1 MAGTRHKWVEP
12 WQSRSPQP
20 MKLEDD
26 DTKVSVNPD
35 VTPRPAEDRPVNSG
49 TATMESA
56 SQSKAAY
63 VPPHLRRT
71 RMVIPPKVPQ
81 QSTTVPQVEEQTHT
95 TEMSKLHAD
104 SVEKISSPKME
115 QQTNSTEK
123 PKPHVDSAQMRSS
136 PIHDSKTS
144 GGPPGGQSHRNG
156 LNNSVHPTNPTKE
169 NTWTPMGANAPP
181 PPVMTLWDELIYEE
195 KARRDRSDLAMKQ
208 KLEQEAKEKAARKE
222 RLRGQMAAMVITGGE
237 GPLNTMN
244 ENDSSD
250 SDSLSFA
257 SPAYTVISQKDVRG
271 QKPKVFYDTQDW
283 NATRFDRQKN
293 KWDSESLPSFDYN
306 KHDIR
311 AQPTFRKTEDHFHQ
325 FIDSWVE
332 RVPILEGDDLLRAK
346 EIVRGTQMMDTA
358 TGKLLDHPKAPHT
371 VGRCKPSQP
380 LAHLARILTEL
391 TGKVDESK
399 RPIVQKVRVQ
409 TSAHSTTEWLGRQR
423 RKDEHMRSEQR
434 KIEIR
439 LQIRELEEARENK
452 TNPFLCREPAHIR
465 PAEPDDMMAC
475 CTIYAQEVSNGW
487 RALDQVAP
495 GVEKFQ
501 NHLQLCQ
508 QQNIPFLVAMS
519 GYRNPHLPIA
529 DQRHRVIGF
538 AFLDIASRGLFG
550 STESNGKHSGR
561 LYVMVNDRFRNNR
574 VATALID
581 RMLIITSRGYLEKEA
596 SYQWVNPKNDPAY
609 FPEGRSP
616 RQWRTIQMEIYL
628 ENRGCPKDTKDCQE
642 YNFIRDWLQL
652 DFNFTEENYTSNYA
666 IADHLLNKPLDCLVL
681 EHQCI

>member
-12 WQSRSPQP
+12 WQSHIPEP

-26 DTKVSVNPD
+26 DTKVSATPD
-35 VTPRPAEDRPVNSG
+35 VTPRLAEDRPVNSVI
-49 TATMESA
+49 ATMDSI
-56 SQSKAAY
+56 SHSKAAY
-63 VPPHLRRT
+63 VPPHLRT
-71 RMVIPPKVPQ
+71 RVPRAPNVPQ
-81 QSTTVPQVEEQTHT
+81 QGTTAMKMEEQPRT
-95 TEMSKLHAD
+95 TEMRKLHAD
-104 SVEKISSPKME
+104 SIEKRSSAKME
-115 QQTNSTEK
+115 EQTNATEK
-123 PKPHVDSAQMRSS
+123 PKPHANSVEKRSS
-136 PIHDSKTS
+136 PVHDSKTS
-144 GGPPGGQSHRNG
+144 GAPERGQNHPDG
-156 LNNSVHPTNPTKE
+156 LHNSFQPTKPTKE
-169 NTWTPMGANAPP
+169 NTWSPLGANTPP

-208 KLEQEAKEKAARKE
+208 QLEQEAKEKAARKE
-222 RLRGQMAAMVITGGE
+222 RLRGQMAAMVITGGG

-244 ENDSSD
+244 GNDSSD
-250 SDSLSFA
+250 SDSLSFF
-257 SPAYTVISQKDVRG
+257 SPAYSVISQKDVRG

-293 KWDSESLPSFDYN
+293 RWDSESLPSYDYN
-306 KHDIR
+306 EHDIR
-311 AQPTFRKTEDHFHQ
+311 ARPTFRKIEDHFHQ
-325 FIDSWVE
+325 FIDSWLE
-332 RVPILEGDDLLRAK
+332 RVPIIEGDDLLRAK
-346 EIVRGTQMMDTA
+346 DIVRGTQMMDTA
-358 TGKLLDHPKAPHT
+358 TGKLLDHPKAPDT
-371 VGRCKPSQP
+371 VGRCKRSQP
-380 LAHLARILTEL
+380 LAHLMRILTEL
-391 TGKVDESK
+391 TGKVDEGK
-399 RPIVQKVRVQ
+399 RPILHKLRVQ

-423 RKDEHMRSEQR
+423 RKDEHMRSELR
-434 KIEIR
+434 KNEIR

-465 PAEPDDMMAC
+465 PAQSDDMMAV
-475 CTIYAQEVSNGW
+475 CTIYAQEVSDGW

-495 GVEKFQ
+495 DVEKFQ

-519 GYRNPHLPIA
+519 GYRNPHIPVA

-538 AFLDIASRGLFG
+538 AFLDIASRGVFG

-561 LYVMVNDRFRNNR
+561 LYVMVDDRFRNMR

-628 ENRGCPKDTKDCQE
+628 ENRGCPKETKDCQE

-652 DFNFTEENYTSNYA
+652 DFNFIEDSYTSHYA
-666 IADHLLNKPLDCLVL
+666 IADHLLNKPLDRLVL

>member
-12 WQSRSPQP
+12 WQSRNPEP

-56 SQSKAAY
+56 SQSKDAY

-81 QSTTVPQVEEQTHT
+81 QSTTVPQMEEQTHT
-95 TEMSKLHAD
+95 TGMSKLHAD

-123 PKPHVDSAQMRSS
+123 PKPHVDSAQKRSS
-136 PIHDSKTS
+136 PIHHSKTP
-144 GGPPGGQSHRNG
+144 GGSPGGQSHRNG
-156 LNNSVHPTNPTKE
+156 LNNSVRPTNPTKE
-169 NTWTPMGANAPP
+169 NTWTPTGANAPP

-222 RLRGQMAAMVITGGE
+222 RLRGQMAAMAITGGE

-257 SPAYTVISQKDVRG
+257 SPAYSVISQKDVRG

-311 AQPTFRKTEDHFHQ
+311 AQPTFRKIEDHFHQ

-358 TGKLLDHPKAPHT
+358 TGKLLDHPKAPDT

-380 LAHLARILTEL
+380 LAHLMRILTE
-391 TGKVDESK
+391 
-399 RPIVQKVRVQ
+399 
-409 TSAHSTTEWLGRQR
+409 
-423 RKDEHMRSEQR
+423 
-434 KIEIR
+434 
-439 LQIRELEEARENK
+439 
-452 TNPFLCREPAHIR
+452 
-465 PAEPDDMMAC
+465 
-475 CTIYAQEVSNGW
+475 
-487 RALDQVAP
+487 
-495 GVEKFQ
+495 
-501 NHLQLCQ
+501 
-508 QQNIPFLVAMS
+508 
-519 GYRNPHLPIA
+519 
-529 DQRHRVIGF
+529 
-538 AFLDIASRGLFG
+538 
-550 STESNGKHSGR
+550 
-561 LYVMVNDRFRNNR
+561 
-574 VATALID
+574 
-581 RMLIITSRGYLEKEA
+581 
-596 SYQWVNPKNDPAY
+596 
-609 FPEGRSP
+609 
-616 RQWRTIQMEIYL
+616 
-628 ENRGCPKDTKDCQE
+628 
-642 YNFIRDWLQL
+642 
-652 DFNFTEENYTSNYA
+652 
-666 IADHLLNKPLDCLVL
+666 
-681 EHQCI
+681 